1 VSDESIKELQ
11 KSLNTVRAIAK
22 QDDENAKLAILTLM
36 LDTTKSIV
44 DEMRQA
50 ETERAVPK
58 TKTKIKRVPI
68 PQTKVITK
76 PSKQQPNSDDNE
88 QEPKDM
94 STQTPQ
100 PSTNT
105 AIRPQ

>member
-1 VSDESIKELQ
+1 MSDESIKEIQ

-22 QDDENAKLAILTLM
+22 QDDEKAKLAILMLM
-36 LDTTKSIV
+36 MDATKGIV

-50 ETERAVPK
+50 ETERTMP
-58 TKTKIKRVPI
+58 KTKIKRVPI

-76 PSKQQPNSDDNE
+76 PSKQQSSSEDNE
-88 QEPKDM
+88 QQPKDL
-94 STQTPQ
+94 SSQKPQ